1 MRKYGAMSAVTM
13 TTVAHEAGV
22 SVTTVS
28 HVVNGTRPVAS
39 PTRER
44 VLEAMKRL
52 GYTHHRVA
60 RSLAAG
66 TTLTIGIALPAS
78 VNPFLHEL
86 RAGIE
91 GEALRQGLSV
101 LASDTGEN
109 DQREERAVANL
120 LAHHING
127 IVLVPTAGWQN
138 GALRILR
145 EHPVPF
151 VVVDRLQPMRI
162 DQVGVENEACAMT
175 LVDHLLTLGHR
186 RIGII
191 AGLKGLSTTAE
202 RLNGYLLAHHRR
214 NVPVDRALIVDG
226 GSTEM
231 QGRRAMRQLLALQD
245 RRPTAVFVANDSMTL
260 GALRALGEE
269 RIAVPRDLA
278 LVSFDDLPWADIV
291 EPRITGVAQPSF
303 AMGARAVQLLHR
315 RMMDSTVEP
324 QTLRLTSEIA
334 HRSSCGCADR

>member
-1 MRKYGAMSAVTM
+1 M
-13 TTVAHEAGV
+13 TTVAQEAGV
-22 SVTTVS
+22 SVSTVS
-28 HVVNGTRPVAS
+28 HVINGTRPVAA

-44 VLEAMKRL
+44 VLETMKRL
-52 GYTHHRVA
+52 GFTHKRVA

-66 TTLTIGIALPAS
+66 TTQTIGVALPTS
-78 VNPFLHEL
+78 VNPFPHEL

-91 GEALRQGLSV
+91 GEALRQGLAV
-101 LASDTGEN
+101 LGSDTGEEEG
-109 DQREERAVANL
+109 REERAVANL
-120 LAHHING
+120 LAHHVNG
-127 IVLVPTAGWQN
+127 IVLVPTAGWQD
-138 GALRILR
+138 GALRVLR

-202 RLNGYLLAHHRR
+202 RVNGYLLAHHRR
-214 NVPVDRALIVDG
+214 NVPVERALVVDG
-226 GSTEM
+226 DSTEM
-231 QGRRAMRQLLALQD
+231 QGRRAMLQLLALKG

-260 GALRALGEE
+260 GALRALREE
-269 RIAVPRDLA
+269 GILIPRDLA
-278 LVSFDDLPWADIV
+278 LVCFDDLPWADIV
-291 EPRITGVAQPSF
+291 EPRITSVAQPSF

-315 RMMDSTVEP
+315 RMLDSSVPP
-324 QTLRLTSEIA
+324 QTLRLQSEIA
-334 HRSSCGCADR
+334 HRVSCGCSGD